1 MLLLQAAKGGSA
13 LTANPDGNLRDIYYA
28 RYIDWFFT
36 TPLLLLDIILLA
48 GLPLGVTLWWV
59 FHINLQQ
66 CLAYIH
72 NNSHNTLV
80 FVVIDLRQAGHVIRS
95 DFRV

>member
-1 MLLLQAAKGGSA
+1 MLCGLINCLFLISGWQAASGGKA

-48 GLPLGVTLWWV
+48 GLPLGVTLWCAAH
-59 FHINLQQ
+59 FPQ
-66 CLAYIH
+66 
-72 NNSHNTLV
+72 
-80 FVVIDLRQAGHVIRS
+80 
-95 DFRV
+95 